1 MKKFLLIIIF
11 VLFMSTNVFP
21 QSFEQTI
28 TIKTPDYKI
37 IRLVSGNHSIN
48 MKGYYTNNIPGYP
61 NLPVKKIRL
70 AIHPDTDMNSI
81 RLHYTKKNISNIGQY
96 NIPESPTMATWDQKE
111 QIVIHP
117 IDISARNSFFPIDFV
132 GLSNASQ
139 LRKWKIVSVT
149 YSPFQYNPVSKMLRM
164 IHSTK
169 VTLRYQIDTHKPRSS
184 KIMQDN
190 VMDDR
195 ARSMIDNYKEVQQ
208 WYETGRALD
217 SSDIFDY
224 IIITT
229 NKIVSKSS
237 QLNNFID
244 NLTRRGFHPRIVTEN
259 DFAHLEAQAPNGRAE
274 KMRKWLKDHY
284 VEYGIEYVLLI
295 GNPNPDNPKEDNDD
309 VGDIPMKMCWPR
321 KSQWDRHKDA
331 PTDYFYADL
340 TGNWDLNGDGFF
352 GDYDRDRGYGGV
364 DFLNE
369 VYVGR
374 IPVYN
379 NDTKPLDNILKKT
392 VHYSNE
398 QNTQWRRKILMPMS
412 FLDSKTDSAMLSE
425 AMINNYLNSEGFDPW
440 RQYMKGSVCSI
451 TNSIYEPEEEL
462 VYGATINN
470 WKLNKYGIVW
480 WSGHGNTKGAYIGID
495 NCYDSTFMASSYTTQ
510 LNDNYPAFVYQCSC
524 TNGLPEESDNLQ
536 FSILSQGAIATYA
549 ASRVSWY
556 MPKKWT
562 IKAKYYCDNFSFGYY
577 LGQNLAQENKD
588 AAKALFDLKSDLGE
602 NNNGI
607 WQGHAWMNLFV
618 MNLLGDPSVKL
629 FADIQDS
636 PVIQLKQAK
645 IISCQSAMLKG
656 YINTNNI
663 GLEYFFE
670 YGETESFD
678 NQTQKTFLDAET
690 GIIDVNAQID
700 HLRPDQEYFYR
711 LVAKY
716 GEKTIRSEH
725 KSFFTAVPV
734 FHATLPDKVTI
745 PINGKHEQ
753 TFEIK
758 NTGCGN
764 LLLKLRVIYND
775 LASEIRKN
783 KIEQFVEKLNQ
794 KQGIVSNK
802 SQSGSPKEKVEKRK
816 SSNLKTS
823 IAYTKLSN
831 NSSRISVC
839 ILGSEPD
846 TSAMEDI
853 VQKISDSG
861 FFNLVTYIDVSSIT
875 PNVSELQMFDAL
887 LIYSNYKFNDSYALG
902 NNVADYIES
911 GGGVVSMMFE
921 IEKDGKWGLQGRF
934 TQEKYLTIPPAS
946 PCARRPRLTMGKI
959 NYPDHPIMNNVN
971 SFDGGK
977 ASIRPG
983 TASVYSNV
991 LRIADWADGKPL
1003 VTAKVL
1009 DCARRADLAFYPKS
1023 SDIYPDGWISNTDGH
1038 LLMANALVWVA
1049 RHQSVDWLSIDTTNG
1064 NIPTKESKTITLN
1077 YHATDLMPGE
1087 YKASIE
1093 ISHNAKN
1100 VLSPYIIP
1108 ISMIVKTT
1116 DIVVTPSQV
1125 DVQMKQ
1131 NAETTTELNIFNG
1144 SSKRL
1149 NWKIAKIQFVDALG
1163 QDLPQGNKY
1172 RWIDSN
1178 MENGPIYH
1186 WEDIVST
1193 GQIITGIHDD
1203 NYAGPFQL
1211 RFPFKYYGESVQ
1223 SIYICSNG
1231 FIAFGPVNKYYASYR
1246 NLKIPGNLVP
1256 SNMIA
1261 WCWDDMRPRESK
1273 VFFQSNPDQAIIQFN
1288 NYGQYNTN
1296 GTITAQ
1302 MILKQNGEIL
1312 IQYQQITNGFDI
1324 DSNTIGIA
1332 NQDNSDGLLVSFNQH
1347 YLKDKLALKIDNV
1360 SSGVSVEPTSGTI
1373 DINKET
1379 TLQVRFFS
1387 YDLDVGEYTGAIK
1400 FKMDNQDM
1408 QFVDIP
1414 LNLTI
1419 QKNTDDQVK
1428 VHPVNQ
1434 FFHNQFKTKRL
1445 DSMFFQ
1451 WATQSK
1457 RSTIL
1462 RNDIMEKTK
1471 DARLNTIL
1479 KPSIIVTR
1487 IPEYNNRIVNLKG
1500 RVVNMKPSDCHIA
1513 VFINKNGW
1521 INKPDNEHPA
1531 TIIQADGQWICDI
1544 TTEHGDHQAKE
1555 IAIFLLTSDIKPVI
1569 MNGDYSFPES
1579 FENKTLHKL
1588 LLAR

>member
-1 MKKFLLIIIF
+1 MKKLLVMVSFFI
-11 VLFMSTNVFP
+11 LMLTHAFP
-21 QSFEQTI
+21 QSFKQTY
-28 TIKTPDYKI
+28 TIKTPNYTVN
-37 IRLVSGNHSIN
+37 RLMSGYHSI
-48 MKGYYTNNIPGYP
+48 KIDKYYTNTIPGYP
-61 NLPVKKIRL
+61 NLPVKKIRI
-70 AIHPDTDMNSI
+70 AIHPDTIIKSI
-81 RLHYTKKNISNIGQY
+81 QLHYTKEDISNIGQY
-96 NIPESPTMATWDQKE
+96 NIPELPTLATWDNNT
-111 QIVIHP
+111 QIIVHSM
-117 IDISARNSFFPIDFV
+117 DISDKNRFFPIDFV
-132 GLSNASQ
+132 GLSNVSQ
-139 LRKWKIVSVT
+139 LRKWKIVSIT
-149 YSPFQYNPVSKMLRM
+149 YSPFQYNPISKMLRM
-164 IHSTK
+164 IHSTT
-169 VTLRYQIDTHKPRSS
+169 VTLSYQIEMNKPRTN
-184 KIMQDN
+184 KFLQDR

-195 ARSMIDNYKEVQQ
+195 AKSIIENFNEVQK

-224 IIITT
+224 IIMTT

-237 QLNNFID
+237 QLNSFVD
-244 NLTRRGFHPRIVTEN
+244 HLTRRGFHPRIVTET
-259 DFAHLEAQAPNGRAE
+259 DFAHLEAQSPNGSAE
-274 KMRKWLKDHY
+274 KIRKWLKDHY

-295 GNPNPDNPKEDNDD
+295 GNPAPDNPKDDHDD

-321 KSQWDRHKDA
+321 KSERDCHKDA

-374 IPVYN
+374 ISVYN
-379 NDTKPLDNILKKT
+379 NDTDTLDRFLAKT
-392 VHYSNE
+392 IHYSTE

-425 AMINNYLNSEGFDPW
+425 AMINNYLNKEGFFHW
-440 RQYMKGSVCSI
+440 KQYMKGSVCRI
-451 TNSIYEPEEEL
+451 TNSIYEPDEEL
-462 VYGATINN
+462 VYGATVNH

-480 WSGHGNTKGAYIGID
+480 WSGHGNTNGAYIGIKD
-495 NCYDSTFMASSYTTQ
+495 CYDSTFMSSSYTPQ
-510 LNDNYPAFVYQCSC
+510 LNDNFPAFVFQCSC
-524 TNGLPEESDNLQ
+524 TNGLPEEPDNLQ

-556 MPKKWT
+556 MPEKWT
-562 IKAKYYCDNFSFGYY
+562 IAAKYYCDNFSFGYY
-577 LGQNLAQENKD
+577 LGKNLAQEKMD
-588 AAKALFDLKSDLGE
+588 AGKALFDLKSDLGE

-629 FADIQDS
+629 FSDVQAS
-636 PVIQLKQAK
+636 PIIQLKQAK
-645 IISCQSAMLKG
+645 NITCQSAILNG
-656 YINTNNI
+656 YILTNNI
-663 GLEYFFE
+663 ALEYYFE
-670 YGETESFD
+670 YGETESFG
-678 NQTQKTFLDAET
+678 NKTESFLLDAEA
-690 GIIDVNAQID
+690 GGVHVNAQINN
-700 HLRPDQEYFYR
+700 LRSDQEYFYR

-716 GEKTIRSEH
+716 GENIITSDQH
-725 KSFFTAVPV
+725 SFLTEIPV
-734 FHATLPDKVTI
+734 FQPTLPDKISI
-745 PINGKHEQ
+745 PVNGMHEQ

-758 NTGCGN
+758 NTGCGD
-764 LLLKLRVIYND
+764 LIFRLRVTFNE
-775 LASEIRKN
+775 LATESRRN
-783 KIEQFVEKLNQ
+783 KISAFVEKLNQ
-794 KQGIVSNK
+794 KYRNFSSIS
-802 SQSGSPKEKVEKRK
+802 SPKKGKEKYVKRK
-816 SSNLKTS
+816 ISNAKTS
-823 IAYTKLSN
+823 IAYTKLSTT
-831 NSSRISVC
+831 SSRICVC

-846 TSAMEDI
+846 TSAKEDI
-853 VQKISDSG
+853 VEKISNSEL
-861 FFNLVTYIDVSSIT
+861 FNLITYIDVSAAT
-875 PNVSELQMFDAL
+875 PEVSELQMFDAL
-887 LIYSNYKFNDSYALG
+887 LIYSNYPFDDSSALG

-921 IEKDGKWGLQGRF
+921 LEKDGVWGLQGRF
-934 TQEKYLTIPPAS
+934 SQERYLTIPPAIHCS
-946 PCARRPRLTMGKI
+946 RKLRLTMGKI
-959 NYPDHPIMNNVN
+959 NYPAHPIMNNVN

-983 TASVYSNV
+983 TDNVYSDV

-1003 VTAKVL
+1003 VTTKVL

-1023 SDIYPDGWISNTDGH
+1023 SDIYEDGWKSDTDGH
-1038 LLMANALVWVA
+1038 LLMANALIWVA
-1049 RHQSVDWLSIDTTNG
+1049 RHNKVDWLSIDTTNG
-1064 NIPTKESKTITLN
+1064 SIPTKESKTITLN
-1077 YHATDLMPGE
+1077 YHAADLIPGE

-1116 DIVVTPSQV
+1116 DIVVTPSQIEV
-1125 DVQMKQ
+1125 KMKQ

-1144 SSKRL
+1144 SSNRL
-1149 NWKIAKIQFVDALG
+1149 NWKVAKIQFVDSLG
-1163 QDLPQGNKY
+1163 KDLPQGDKY
-1172 RWIDSN
+1172 RWIDN
-1178 MENGPIYH
+1178 NIENGPIYH

-1193 GQIITGIHDD
+1193 GQIITGIRDD

-1211 RFPFKYYGESVQ
+1211 RFPFTYYGENVQ

-1231 FIAFGPVNKYYASYR
+1231 FIAFGPINKYYASYR

-1261 WCWDDMRPRESK
+1261 WCWDDMHPKESK
-1273 VFFQSNPDQAIIQFN
+1273 VFFQSDPDQAIIQFN

-1302 MILKQNGEIL
+1302 MILKKNGDIL
-1312 IQYQQITNGFDI
+1312 MQYQQITNGFDI

-1332 NQDNSDGLLVSFNQH
+1332 NQDNSDGLLVSFNQD
-1347 YLKDKLALKIDNV
+1347 YLKDKLALKIDCV
-1360 SSGVSVEPTSGTI
+1360 SSGVSVKPTSGTI

-1379 TLQVRFFS
+1379 KLQVRFFS
-1387 YDLDVGEYTGAIK
+1387 YGLDVGEYTGAIK
-1400 FKMDNQDM
+1400 FEMDNQDM
-1408 QFVDIP
+1408 PFVDIP

-1419 QKNTDDQVK
+1419 QKNTDYQVK

-1434 FFHNQFKTKRL
+1434 FFHNPFKTNRL

-1462 RNDIMEKTK
+1462 SNDQMNKAK
-1471 DARLNTIL
+1471 DARLNTGL
-1479 KPSIIVTR
+1479 KPSIVVTC
-1487 IPEYNNRIVNLKG
+1487 IPEHHNRIVNLKG
-1500 RVVNMKPSDCHIA
+1500 RVLNMKPSDCHIA
-1513 VFINKNGW
+1513 VYINKNGW
-1521 INKPDNEHPA
+1521 INKPDNKNPE

-1544 TTEHGDHQAKE
+1544 TTEHGDHQAME
-1555 IAIFLLTSDIKPVI
+1555 IAIFLLTSDITPVI

-1579 FENKTLHKL
+1579 FEKKTLHKL